1 MRRPRVHDLDHLLD
15 VAEALAV
22 ESGPAA
28 VTIRALSELTS
39 VSNGAIYHA
48 FGSRA
53 GLLGRVWLRG
63 AQRMLTVQRGS
74 VDDALATGTAVDAIV
89 AAADAP
95 ARFLLDHPT
104 AGQFLMIVSR
114 RELLGSN
121 DIPDALA
128 DDLRMLDST
137 LVELFVRLSTEMW
150 NRADRTAVAVIKDCT
165 VELPAALL
173 LRGRRAPDAS
183 VRERLAAA
191 VRGVLTLPPP
201 PPPPKSS

>member
-1 MRRPRVHDLDHLLD
+1 MPRPRVHDLDHLLD

-104 AGQFLMIVSR
+104 A
-114 RELLGSN
+114 
-121 DIPDALA
+121 
-128 DDLRMLDST
+128 DS
-137 LVELFVRLSTEMW
+137 FS
-150 NRADRTAVAVIKDCT
+150 
-165 VELPAALL
+165 
-173 LRGRRAPDAS
+173 
-183 VRERLAAA
+183 
-191 VRGVLTLPPP
+191 
-201 PPPPKSS
+201 